1 MLFPPSVNVNMP
13 KSKLQ
18 FKYKC
23 CEIACG
29 KIIRG
34 DKWNQHCHAN
44 HGFQLKRGHDVR
56 GSTQCNWEGID
67 FRLGVHNEPQNLG

>member
-1 MLFPPSVNVNMP
+1 MP
-13 KSKLQ
+13 KTIANE

-34 DKWNQHCHAN
+34 DKWKTHCKTD
-44 HGFQLKRGHDVR
+44 HGYKLARGDEIKKRTIARKKNG
-56 GSTQCNWEGID
+56 GKWESTQSSDDRSQVCV
-67 FRLGVHNEPQNLG
+67 FVLF